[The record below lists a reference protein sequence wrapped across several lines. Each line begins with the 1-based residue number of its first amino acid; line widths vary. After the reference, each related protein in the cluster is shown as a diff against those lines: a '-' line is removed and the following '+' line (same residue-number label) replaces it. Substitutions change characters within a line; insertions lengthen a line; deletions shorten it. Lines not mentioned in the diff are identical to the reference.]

1 MWPISQS
8 VTHFFQALPV
18 FSTCNSFSQVWPNF
32 LSVTHF
38 WSVKPFSRLTHFSKS
53 ESFFYVWPIFASEIF
68 QVWLIFP
75 RGDPSQLWHI
85 FTSDPLFCFCFDPFL
100 QVLPIFLRVTHFPS
114 VTHFWKWDFPS
125 VDEDWLAQ
133 LPDFSLLHPSPMPV
147 VSNKTSKHYEN

>member
-32 LSVTHF
+32 QRVSHFSTCDRFLQVRFSKCDSFFPELTHSNCDTSSQVTHF
-38 WSVKPFSRLTHFSKS
+38 SVSALTHFCKCYQ
-53 ESFFYVWPIFASEIF
+53 FFYVWPI
-68 QVWLIFP
+68 
-75 RGDPSQLWHI
+75 
-85 FTSDPLFCFCFDPFL
+85 
-100 QVLPIFLRVTHFPS
+100 
-114 VTHFWKWDFPS
+114 FWKWDFPS

-133 LPDFSLLHPSPMPV
+133 LPDFSVLHPSPMPV